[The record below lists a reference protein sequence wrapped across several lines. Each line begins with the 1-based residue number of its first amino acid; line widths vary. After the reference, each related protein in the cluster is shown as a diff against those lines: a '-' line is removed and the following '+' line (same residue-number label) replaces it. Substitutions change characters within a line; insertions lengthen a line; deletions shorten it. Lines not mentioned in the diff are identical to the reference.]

1 MVCAEDVRRCRDSRS
16 KKVLNTGSLVE
27 NGGLVA
33 FCSLW
38 VAVRL
43 TGSFRVQAMG
53 LEFDIDIDIDIEF
66 ERVALSVS
74 ACENPESPV
83 PRASPKPVDRRLA
96 EVILLLRE

>member
-53 LEFDIDIDIDIEF
+53 LEFDIDIEF